1 MNQQTLELKETRTPN
16 NVLTAAEMF
25 RLTREIEKRALTAGI
40 DPAESWA
47 EAEATFAELLGR
59 PVTRPNIITALTALD
74 GVSQSRVVKPRGVV
88 PTGNGDLDSKIESL
102 DGRIG
107 RLASDVG
114 LLERVGS
121 GNAADITTVAKAAD
135 LKVNAISGR
144 VDFCEERL
152 EEIDEVLARDT
163 ARLDTF
169 ESWREAIRAS
179 SCRHEAAIGQLV
191 QQNTELVG
199 RVKIL
204 EVFVEKLCS
213 ESTGEGL

>member
-1 MNQQTLELKETRTPN
+1 MSQQTLELKETRTPN

-25 RLTREIEKRALTAGI
+25 RLTREIEKRALTAGV

-88 PTGNGDLDSKIESL
+88 PNGNGDLDSKIESL
-102 DGRIG
+102 DGRLG
-107 RLASDVG
+107 RLATVVAAI
-114 LLERVGS
+114 ERTYDDQIVEF
-121 GNAADITTVAKAAD
+121 DDT
-135 LKVNAISGR
+135 
-144 VDFCEERL
+144 
-152 EEIDEVLARDT
+152 LARDA

-169 ESWREAIRAS
+169 ESWREVIREITA
-179 SCRHEAAIGQLV
+179 RHEAAIGQLV

-199 RVKIL
+199 RLTRL
-204 EVFVEKLCS
+204 EQTVAAFERPFS
-213 ESTGEGL
+213 MNSGGELAEIQAAGETAKSGD